1 MANEVFWIRVLCNEF
16 DDPRW
21 AAIDQMP
28 EGDCIGLS
36 YIKMMMLA
44 GRSNADGML
53 LLHDKMPYDLLTL
66 AAVLRR
72 PAPIVQ
78 LVLTTLEKFQFIE
91 LIDGIISIIDWQ
103 KTQATT
109 ELNKIAERRAKDAE
123 RKRRKRDAQRQLLIA
138 KESAAPS
145 ADTSADSLRMS
156 GTIELDLKS
165 EIDTTTHDVVIAS
178 LPSEHNNHDMM
189 MLIPV
194 IEHSQRLEEAV
205 CKTLREKGQDYVR
218 SNIHY
223 CMMTHD
229 PGKGTLGGYIH
240 ASMSE
245 DYAKNERVKAKA
257 AETSREIA
265 AENRV
270 RQLEHAKIR
279 YHQECATNDKRM
291 KTAMSAFQKLPESQR
306 SLVEKKASDITG
318 AESGVAYEWAL
329 VDVIEQIKMEQGQF
343 PS

>member
-1 MANEVFWIRVLCNEF
+1 MPNDIFWVRVLCCEF

-28 EGDCIGLS
+28 EGDCIGLC

-78 LVLTTLEKFQFIE
+78 LVLTTLEKFQLIE

-156 GTIELDLKS
+156 GTIELDLES
-165 EIDTTTHDVVIAS
+165 EIDTTHDVVIAS
-178 LPSEHNNHDMM
+178 LPSEHNNRDMM

-257 AETSREIA
+257 AEISREIA

-291 KTAMSAFQKLPESQR
+291 KTAMSVFQKLPESQR